1 MLFCFEL
8 TAFLSIHANLISTY
22 LSRRSATLLLDL
34 MTTTGVLVHGA
45 ELAATHPQ
53 HSGFARKVTAS
64 TIGTVLDVARYRLN
78 HVHPRRDHPIQ
89 QI

>member
-8 TAFLSIHANLISTY
+8 TAFLSIHANLIPTY
-22 LSRRSATLLLDL
+22 VSRRSATPLLDL
-34 MTTTGVLVHGA
+34 VTTTGVFVHRA
-45 ELAATHPQ
+45 ELAATHRQ
-53 HSGFARKVTAS
+53 HSGFARKVAAS
-64 TIGTVLDVARYRLN
+64 TIETVRDVAPYHLN